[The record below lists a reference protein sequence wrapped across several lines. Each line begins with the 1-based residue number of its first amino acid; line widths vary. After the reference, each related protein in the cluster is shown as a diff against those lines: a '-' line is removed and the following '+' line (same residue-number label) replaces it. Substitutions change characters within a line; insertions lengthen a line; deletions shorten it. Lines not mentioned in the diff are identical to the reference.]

1 MNYTNSGSVRMTALA
16 VAAGALLLPHAGG
29 GSTNAAPSDEAT
41 LRQLNS
47 EYVASFVNSD
57 PAHYDRLLAPD
68 FVATASTGALVDR
81 ASFLRNAANPSGMR
95 SFVATDVTIQIV
107 GDNVGIIQARTP
119 YTRLD
124 GTTGDTRYTDI
135 WVKRDG
141 RWWALRAQV
150 TPIRAP

>member
-1 MNYTNSGSVRMTALA
+1 MTALS
-16 VAAGALLLPHAGG
+16 VAASALMLPHG
-29 GSTNAAPSDEAT
+29 GSSAPTHSPSDEAT
-41 LRQLNS
+41 LRQLNT

-68 FVATASTGALVDR
+68 FVAIASTGAVVDR
-81 ASFLRNAANPSGMR
+81 TSFLRNAANPSGMR
-95 SFVATDVTIQIV
+95 SFVAADVTIQIV

>member
-1 MNYTNSGSVRMTALA
+1 MNTLTFGTARMTALA
-16 VAAGALLLPHAGG
+16 IAACAIMAPSGGRGALPR
-29 GSTNAAPSDEAT
+29 APDDEAT
-41 LRQLNS
+41 LRQLNG

-57 PAHYDRLLAPD
+57 PAHYDRLLAPE
-68 FVATASTGALVDR
+68 FVAIASTGALIDR
-81 ASFLRNAANPSGMR
+81 ATFLKNAANPSGMR
-95 SFVATDVTIQIV
+95 SFVATDVAVQIV

-150 TPIRAP
+150 TAIRTP